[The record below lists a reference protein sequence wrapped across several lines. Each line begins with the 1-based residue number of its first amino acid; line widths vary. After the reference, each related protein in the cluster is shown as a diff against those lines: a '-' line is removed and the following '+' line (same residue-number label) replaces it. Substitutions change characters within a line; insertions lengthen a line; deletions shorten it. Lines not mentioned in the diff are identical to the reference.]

1 MKTFILIFLILNC
14 ILLISLIFVS
24 IFIINKNIDRKL
36 DIEDHKTKNDLYR
49 VYMDLDLIK
58 IREIIDNILKE
69 YISRWT
75 MKNITY
81 RGDNYIK
88 DGEVEELINYTT
100 SKFII
105 EMSDIHLFYVK
116 CLYNITDDD
125 SLVTYIREE
134 VKFLVLEFIT
144 DFNKM
149 E

>member
-88 DGEVEELINYTT
+88 DSEVEELINYTT